1 MTLVAA
7 LHYFAAAIW
16 VGGLFFM
23 LAIMRPASAGRM
35 DPSARLPLWH
45 RGFKHF
51 IAWMWGS
58 VGMILVTG
66 YALVYA
72 DEDGKLAPFVHL
84 KHALAWIALIILA
97 YMTWGPLR
105 ATTLA
110 VEHGDR
116 PKAAR
121 HLFKLRMLSAGLL
134 ALGALALLAAAAG
147 RNN

>member
-58 VGMILVTG
+58 
-66 YALVYA
+66 
-72 DEDGKLAPFVHL
+72 
-84 KHALAWIALIILA
+84 
-97 YMTWGPLR
+97 
-105 ATTLA
+105 
-110 VEHGDR
+110 DR
-116 PKAAR
+116 KSTR
-121 HLFKLRMLSAGLL
+121 LNSSHT
-134 ALGALALLAAAAG
+134 
-147 RNN
+147 

>member
-1 MTLVAA
+1 MAA
-7 LHYFAAAIW
+7 SGGDAIGANAY
-16 VGGLFFM
+16 GG
-23 LAIMRPASAGRM
+23 GR
-35 DPSARLPLWH
+35 
-45 RGFKHF
+45 
-51 IAWMWGS
+51 
-58 VGMILVTG
+58 G

-134 ALGALALLAAAAG
+134 ALGALALLAAAG
-147 RNN
+147 GSRP